1 MNQLT
6 RISPVSD
13 TEAGHLA
20 RPGTLAE
27 LAERITV
34 ELPVQDAA
42 RGVSV
47 RGRWRS
53 AKRRKWVVAVPLAA
67 ALAIALLV
75 LTSLGRPGQR
85 VGPVSVGPP
94 AAQALSFSRHHGQIT
109 VIVRDPLADP
119 AAYRAEFARH
129 HLRVSLKLL
138 PVSPSLVGTVV
149 YIGESAG
156 ADIVPITARGRCWTG
171 GGGSACPVGVRIPAG
186 FHGSAQLL
194 FGRAAR
200 AGERYESTT
209 SAFAPGEVMHGM
221 RVRGRTVAQVLVL
234 LRARGVSV
242 PVFNY
247 ARGDVARNVRH
258 VPGGWFVYD
267 ATPWAPREVMLSV
280 GPVRTPPPVGAP
292 QPVSSRA
299 PVPSPAPTG

>member
-6 RISPVSD
+6 PISPVSD
-13 TEAGHLA
+13 AEAGHLV

-34 ELPVQDAA
+34 ESPVQDAA
-42 RGVSV
+42 WGVSV

-53 AKRRKWVVAVPLAA
+53 GKRRKWMVAVPLAA
-67 ALAIALLV
+67 ALAVAWLV
-75 LTSLGRPGQR
+75 LTSVGQR
-85 VGPVSVGPP
+85 VGPVSVGPV
-94 AAQALSFSRHHGQIT
+94 AAQALSFSRHGGQIT

-129 HLRVSLKLL
+129 HLRISLKLL

-149 YIGESAG
+149 YIGQSGG
-156 ADIVPITARGRCWTG
+156 ADIQPITARGRCWTG
-171 GGGSACPVGVRIPAG
+171 GGGAACPVGVRIPAG
-186 FHGSAQLL
+186 FQGSAQLV

-209 SAFAPGEVMHGM
+209 SAFAVGEVMHGM
-221 RVRGRTVAQVLVL
+221 RVRGRTVSQVVSL

-247 ARGDVARNVRH
+247 ARGGVARNVRH
-258 VPGGWFVYD
+258 VPGRWFVYD
-267 ATPWAPREVMLSV
+267 ATPWAPHDVMLFV
-280 GPVRTPPPVGAP
+280 GPARNPPPVGAP
-292 QPVSSRA
+292 QPVSSGA
-299 PVPSPAPTG
+299 PAPSPSPTG